1 VTDGP
6 SAICVDNIVLVRVLT
21 GTARPETIDEWV
33 SWEDSGR
40 RLVAPSLMHFELC
53 NALHQYTRVG
63 QISAETVGE
72 LIADA
77 LAMPIEI
84 VDDDRLHMEALAAA
98 ERFGIASVY
107 DAHYLALAER
117 RGIDLVTADAA
128 LHRRVTAAA
137 PWVRLME

>member
-1 VTDGP
+1 VTDDP
-6 SAICVDNIVLVRVLT
+6 TAICVDNSVLVRVLT
-21 GTARPETIDEWV
+21 GTARPETIDEWA

-53 NALHQYTRVG
+53 NALHQYTCAG
-63 QISAETVGE
+63 QISAETVGG
-72 LIADA
+72 LVADA
-77 LAMPIEI
+77 LAMPIVI
-84 VDDDRLHMEALAAA
+84 VDDDRLHVEALAVA

-117 RGIDLVTADAA
+117 LAIDLVTADAA
-128 LHRRVTAAA
+128 LHRRVAATA